1 MAAITSSNY
10 RNPAIDKIQ
19 SGYNPSGYSHA
30 LPPYIDSVSGSVTQ
44 GSTMTIA
51 AVNASSE
58 TSATLQFTDFETVTV
73 GQPVS
78 GNIPWLEGTATT
90 DQSSY
95 LSSTDRPLTGAKVAK
110 AHPVQTNI
118 GDLGYVTGGVDELFV
133 EFYARTVAVDFT
145 GTPDAAQIKF
155 TRLCSDPVHHST
167 PPYIGITIQGAA
179 TDATLVHEYDNSTPL
194 VGYGSTYTQDI
205 WERHTLFMRLS
216 DPSVA
221 NGMRF
226 YRTSFSNQW
235 TFNSNP
241 IFATPNE
248 WGEPDSITRSN
259 DDSATRQLGKM
270 YFPFFQR
277 AQQETIIDINHI
289 YIHSNLERVYMS
301 TSPTPTASTS
311 FKHVVCPTVSRSLTS
326 IQFKSMIDVFEPE
339 DDVYLYIVNANNK
352 INPSGYLVR
361 AGV

>member
-1 MAAITSSNY
+1 MVAITSSNY

-19 SGYNPSGYSHA
+19 SGYNPSGYSPA
-30 LPPYIDSVSGSVTQ
+30 LPPYIDSVSGSITQ

-58 TSATLQFTDFETVTV
+58 TSATLQFTDFESLTV
-73 GQPVS
+73 GQPVV
-78 GNIPWLEGTATT
+78 GNIPWLDGDTEVL
-90 DQSSY
+90 QKNY
-95 LSSTDRPLTGAKVAK
+95 LTSTDRPLTGTKVAK
-110 AHPVQTNI
+110 THPVQENF
-118 GDLGYVTGGVDELFV
+118 GNLYYLTGGADELFV
-133 EFYARTVAVDFT
+133 EFFARTVAVDFT

-155 TRLCSDPVHHST
+155 TRMCSGVVNHTVEPL
-167 PPYIGITIQGAA
+167 IGITIQGGA
-179 TDATLVHEYDNSTPL
+179 TDATLQT
-194 VGYGSTYTQDI
+194 GAGAGSTISYGVSYAQDV
-205 WERHTLFMRLS
+205 WERHTLFLRLS
-216 DPSVA
+216 TPDVA

-226 YRTSFSNQW
+226 YRTSFGNQW
-235 TFNSNP
+235 SP
-241 IFATPNE
+241 LFATPNE
-248 WGEPDSITRSN
+248 WGEPDTATRLSGAA
-259 DDSATRQLGKM
+259 ATRQIETM
-270 YFPFFQR
+270 FFPFFQR

-352 INPSGYLVR
+352 ITPSGHLVR
-361 AGV
+361 AGA

>member
-1 MAAITSSNY
+1 MTAISSSNY
-10 RNPAIDKIQ
+10 RNPATGKIQ
-19 SGYNPSGYSHA
+19 SGYNPSGYSPA

-44 GSTMTIA
+44 GSTMTIT
-51 AVNASSE
+51 AVNASSD
-58 TSATLQFTDFETVTV
+58 TGATLQFTDFESLTV
-73 GQPVS
+73 GQPVV
-78 GNIPWLEGTATT
+78 GNVAWLTGDSAVE
-90 DQSSY
+90 QRSY
-95 LSSTDRPLTGAKVAK
+95 LASTDRPLTGTKVAK
-110 AHPVQTNI
+110 AHPTQENM
-118 GDLGYVTGGVDELFV
+118 GELGYVTGGVDELFV

-179 TDATLVHEYDNSTPL
+179 TDATLVHEYNNTSPL
-194 VGYGSTYTQDI
+194 VGYNSTYTPDV

-216 DPSVA
+216 DPAVA

-235 TFNSNP
+235 TSNSNP
-241 IFATPNE
+241 IFSTPND
-248 WGEPDSITRSN
+248 WSEPESITRS
-259 DDSATRQLGKM
+259 DDGTADRQLGKM
-270 YFPFFQR
+270 FFPFFQR
-277 AQQETIIDINHI
+277 AEQETIIDINHI

-311 FKHVVCPTVSRSLTS
+311 FKHVICPTVSRSLTS

-361 AGV
+361 AGA